1 MTRPTVLALVTAL
14 LTGCT
19 AAPSATP
26 PSATPPS
33 ASATAAVPA
42 STGPSEPPSGPSDF
56 IPHTDLLVGTII
68 RGGDGPCYG
77 LRTDDGTEYAL
88 HSVRGWELPHGKRV
102 KLRTENMH
110 MRLDCGPGHP
120 LGITAVESI
129 D

>member
-1 MTRPTVLALVTAL
+1 MTRLTVLALVAAL

-19 AAPSATP
+19 AAPSASP

-33 ASATAAVPA
+33 ASAVPA

-56 IPHTDLLVGTII
+56 IPHTDLLVGTVI